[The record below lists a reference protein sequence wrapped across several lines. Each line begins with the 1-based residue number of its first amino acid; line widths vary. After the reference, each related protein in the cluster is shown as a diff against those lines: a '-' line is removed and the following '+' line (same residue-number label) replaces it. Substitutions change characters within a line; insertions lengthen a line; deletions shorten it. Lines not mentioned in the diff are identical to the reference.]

1 MPHNISLHQGSLAQ
15 QVGMVAKIQTAFR
28 HLIRPRASRA
38 KPSSSARLWA
48 AKCAYSPECVEG
60 EFCELRI
67 DGVLRSSGQN
77 SYSTSAQRPVEY
89 SQHSGYRASL
99 PPPEAPGPG
108 TALRTGPSAQLR
120 LSARTI
126 ASPVLLLSLFTQRLR
141 SKSVLRSFELASST
155 RPAGTSS
162 ASTGNRV
169 RRRSWPAQLPCLPHY
184 EASRTRS

>member
-1 MPHNISLHQGSLAQ
+1 MAAPLRSPKSRDLVAFVAPSCIKVLRLVTALLPEKSLPIGP
-15 QVGMVAKIQTAFR
+15 GPT
-28 HLIRPRASRA
+28 
-38 KPSSSARLWA
+38 
-48 AKCAYSPECVEG
+48 
-60 EFCELRI
+60 ELRPN
-67 DGVLRSSGQN
+67 GVLGSSGQN
-77 SYSTSAQRPVEY
+77 SYSTSAPRPVEY

-141 SKSVLRSFELASST
+141 SRSVLRSFELASST

-162 ASTGNRV
+162 VANGTRV

>member
-1 MPHNISLHQGSLAQ
+1 MHNAG
-15 QVGMVAKIQTAFR
+15 G
-28 HLIRPRASRA
+28 
-38 KPSSSARLWA
+38 
-48 AKCAYSPECVEG
+48 
-60 EFCELRI
+60 ELRLLVI
-67 DGVLRSSGQN
+67 LRSSGQI

-89 SQHSGYRASL
+89 SQHSGHRASL

-141 SKSVLRSFELASST
+141 SRSVLRSFELASST
-155 RPAGTSS
+155 RRAGTSS
-162 ASTGNRV
+162 ASNGTRV